1 MVYDAA
7 TRDAESDHQVEEIF
21 EDEESVALREAAKTK
36 WAALEKL
43 VGAKPRIKEVAADLV
58 RHFEVRIASLEC
70 KAMIVSMSRPICV
83 ELFDAI
89 VEDSV
94 KSSHSTNCRRLLSYR
109 PSLIARLLQYV
120 LIGVPIN
127 NGIKGLALRSSC
139 AGLVSLSAR
148 AQAVVLEVRCL
159 NLPRENE
166 TLLVRLRQQLLLHG
180 VPRVPLSQVLVP

>member
-58 RHFEVRIASLEC
+58 KHFEARIASLEC

-83 ELFDAI
+83 ELDFNPRTPHQNRHLLPTAKGWTLVSANTFRDHQPGKL
-89 VEDSV
+89 DSR
-94 KSSHSTNCRRLLSYR
+94 TRCGICRRRRSHESRRVVSRRAALFTTQTGPAAESPVEERRPQCDPDLLS
-109 PSLIARLLQYV
+109 
-120 LIGVPIN
+120 
-127 NGIKGLALRSSC
+127 
-139 AGLVSLSAR
+139 
-148 AQAVVLEVRCL
+148 
-159 NLPRENE
+159 
-166 TLLVRLRQQLLLHG
+166 QLL
-180 VPRVPLSQVLVP
+180 

>member
-1 MVYDAA
+1 MA
-7 TRDAESDHQVEEIF
+7 TDLVKHF
-21 EDEESVALREAAKTK
+21 EARNS
-36 WAALEKL
+36 L
-43 VGAKPRIKEVAADLV
+43 VGIECPDRLDQPPRF
-58 RHFEVRIASLEC
+58 RG
-70 KAMIVSMSRPICV
+70 
-83 ELFDAI
+83 LFDAI

-127 NGIKGLALRSSC
+127 NGIKGLALRSSF

-166 TLLVRLRQQLLLHG
+166 TLLVRLRQQLLLYG